1 MYHIGEKIKE
11 LSEKNNLTVIMFAA
25 KMKLSHTAIY
35 NIYKDK
41 DIHTKLLKKI
51 SDFYGVDMKYWFDDN
66 NSSDNIVRENNRWGI
81 RVLGSQHDNV
91 FYHNMVYKIDS
102 NNLYKTRIEHLNLV
116 QVASLPPSTYT
127 YAISSNGQYHIFF
140 EINHS
145 KFIP

>member
-66 NSSDNIVRENNRWGI
+66 NSSDNIVRENKEKYLIKNDI
-81 RVLGSQHDNV
+81 DDKIFLKKQIEKKDEQIKFLQSLIDNG
-91 FYHNMVYKIDS
+91 KE
-102 NNLYKTRIEHLNLV
+102 K
-116 QVASLPPSTYT
+116 
-127 YAISSNGQYHIFF
+127 
-140 EINHS
+140 
-145 KFIP
+145 